1 MKDHVMGRGVWLRA
15 EEADVAAFET
25 LVSEET
31 RAGDWPLASEIAK
44 GIPVYDG
51 TPGDPAELMAEWAT
65 AMDEGPGVIV
75 VRGAVPRAAVERA
88 GEVFERMIAAERETG
103 AGGGDHFA
111 APGANDRV
119 WNALGKHAAA
129 DPEGFVAYYGA
140 PALTLASRAWVGP
153 GFQMTAQVNRV
164 NPGGAAQVPHRDYH
178 LGFMDAG
185 TAAAFPAHAHRLSP
199 YLTLQGGISHCDMDE
214 AMGPTML
221 LPRSQRFEAGYVA
234 FGREDFR
241 EVFARRHVQ
250 LPLGVGDAV
259 FFNPALMHGAGTN
272 RSDRARMVN
281 LLQVSSAMG
290 RSIETVDRDAAVLAI
305 HDALRAAPAEAAEC
319 ALACAA
325 EGYAY
330 PTNLDRDPPAEGR
343 LGPLTPHEI
352 AATALAEGWDR
363 ARLEAALREARA
375 RRGA

>member
-1 MKDHVMGRGVWLRA
+1 MTVWLSAERA
-15 EEADVAAFET
+15 DPAAFEEI
-25 LVSEET
+25 VSRET
-31 RAGDWPLASEIAK
+31 RAADWPRASEIAK

-51 TPGDPAELMAEWAT
+51 TPGDREGLMAEWAT
-65 AMDEGPGVIV
+65 AMDTGPGVIV
-75 VRGAVPRAAVERA
+75 VRGAVPQDAVARAS
-88 GEVFERMIAAERETG
+88 EVFERLIERERETG

-119 WNALGKHAAA
+119 WNALGKHAEA

-140 PALTLASRAWVGP
+140 DALSLASRAWVGP

-178 LGFMDAG
+178 LGFMDG
-185 TAAAFPAHAHRLSP
+185 GRAAAFPAHAHRLSP
-199 YLTLQGGISHCDMDE
+199 YLTLQGGVSHCDMDE

-221 LPRSQRFEAGYVA
+221 LPHSQTYESGYVA
-234 FGREDFR
+234 FGREEFR
-241 EVFARRHVQ
+241 EIFARRHVQ
-250 LPLGVGDAV
+250 LPLALGDAV

-272 RSDRARMVN
+272 RSERPRMVN

-305 HDALRAAPAEAAEC
+305 HDALRAAPEDAAAN

-330 PTNLDRDPPAEGR
+330 PTNLDADPPAKGR

-352 AATALAEGWDR
+352 AAKALAEGLGKDDL
-363 ARLEAALREARA
+363 AEALRAARG
-375 RRGA
+375 RRLT